1 MTDKR
6 RKLLGRAAMVFAG
19 LFVLYLLADFIVL
32 SPAAEMDARAQRLR
46 KEIRQLDR
54 LNDRETRYLALLR
67 EHAAKTYGTDP
78 AKVSEE
84 IRVRLDEM
92 RERAHLRLDGTAQ
105 PVTGESKPNA
115 YREIGWRISLVGS
128 LEQAVDMLYLLQ
140 EDPYLH
146 RIEGLK
152 LMPHRDGR
160 GVDLAFRYMTIVLDE
175 KLLKLHRNVGDDK
188 KTIIVKTAE
197 ADEPLPLPKLAGSED
212 RSEYGLISSRNMFR
226 PYIKKPPPPKP
237 KPQPKPQ
244 PTQQVASPPPP
255 PPPPDYSRYRLI
267 SLSQWGRQQD
277 ISVKDSKTGEVQRY
291 NPGDDLAGGS
301 IVMVDYR
308 QMPQPD
314 DPELLSPSRLI
325 MKVGEDYF
333 AVELGTNFAQ
343 KHPLAVEMLPPE
355 LQNQDQ

>member
-1 MTDKR
+1 
-6 RKLLGRAAMVFAG
+6 
-19 LFVLYLLADFIVL
+19 
-32 SPAAEMDARAQRLR
+32 MD
-46 KEIRQLDR
+46 
-54 LNDRETRYLALLR
+54 
-67 EHAAKTYGTDP
+67 
-78 AKVSEE
+78 
-84 IRVRLDEM
+84 
-92 RERAHLRLDGTAQ
+92 
-105 PVTGESKPNA
+105 
-115 YREIGWRISLVGS
+115 LVGS

-160 GVDLAFRYMTIVLDE
+160 GVDLSFRYMTIVLDE
-175 KLLKLHRNVGDDK
+175 KLLKLKREVGDDE
-188 KTIIVKTAE
+188 KTILIKTAE
-197 ADEPLPLPKLAGSED
+197 AESPLPLPELAGSAE

-237 KPQPKPQ
+237 KPKPQ
-244 PTQQVASPPPP
+244 PQPQPTPQVATEPPP

-277 ISVKDSKTGEVQRY
+277 ISVKDTQTGEVQRY
-291 NPGDDLAGGS
+291 NLGDDLAGGN

-325 MKVGEDYF
+325 MKVGKDYF
-333 AVELGTNFAQ
+333 AVELGANFAQ
-343 KHPLAVEMLPPE
+343 KHPMAGETLPPE
-355 LQNQDQ
+355 LQEK